1 MFERQ
6 LNIPTVICLLEAFN
20 LYKGPNCYTP
30 KTVADQE
37 KRSYVEAFKERYLQY
52 LLDRGCKCTKCSLN
66 IIPSPSPPSHEHWE
80 IDDHVCSECLN
91 HGCTDIRG
99 HCEGRVA
106 FCFDCLKSTCALC
119 LERLRST
126 CQKCRKQMRCDVCG
140 ESICEECY
148 ANCEHCNRGGCHDCI
163 GLRSCANKEC
173 SKEHCG
179 ECFQEGTNCD
189 VRYCVNDHSN
199 CLNCRFSL
207 CSMNWN
213 EACRACLGVME
224 ISPSIAN
231 KLQEEK
237 DKSDA
242 EKRSLPRRMLG
253 S

>member
-1 MFERQ
+1 
-6 LNIPTVICLLEAFN
+6 
-20 LYKGPNCYTP
+20 
-30 KTVADQE
+30 VANVS
-37 KRSYVEAFKERYLQY
+37 KKEQ
-52 LLDRGCKCTKCSLN
+52 T
-66 IIPSPSPPSHEHWE
+66 
-80 IDDHVCSECLN
+80 
-91 HGCTDIRG
+91 
-99 HCEGRVA
+99 
-106 FCFDCLKSTCALC
+106 
-119 LERLRST
+119 
-126 CQKCRKQMRCDVCG
+126 
-140 ESICEECY
+140 
-148 ANCEHCNRGGCHDCI
+148 
-163 GLRSCANKEC
+163 
-173 SKEHCG
+173 
-179 ECFQEGTNCD
+179 CD